1 MPVTLPAQTGPAAPP
16 RPARKRAVRLITKTV
31 KRVVPLALLVV
42 YLPWVLL
49 AAVVVGLLDALR
61 NRPVRVSTLDR
72 YFFGNGVFTW
82 LLSPFNLLLD
92 VFCLPYRNRGIYKL
106 TDLPAGHQDEIRTL
120 IEAAHRRDLVGQLA
134 SKLGDKKRGMI
145 FWQWYGQV
153 LPTSVDVPEFSKRYR
168 YVRTVGCSIFNK
180 RASTGKH
187 FGPLRVTL
195 RVLYNVNDI
204 TDPNVYIQVG
214 DRVHRWRDEKLF
226 VFDDTLQHQSVNE
239 SDGVRYCLF
248 VDMLRPSP
256 VSWLLSGILTG
267 IRLLMAPFRA
277 VFYKHWSF
285 IK

>member
-1 MPVTLPAQTGPAAPP
+1 MPVPLPAPAVPLAPSP
-16 RPARKRAVRLITKTV
+16 PSRKRVTRLVTKTL
-31 KRVVPLALLVV
+31 KRVVPLALLVWFVPIVLAV
-42 YLPWVLL
+42 YV
-49 AAVVVGLLDALR
+49 AFGLLDVLR
-61 NRPVRVSTLDR
+61 NRPVRLSTLDR

-82 LLSPFNLLLD
+82 LLAPFNLLMD
-92 VFCLPYRNRGIYKL
+92 VLCLPHRNRGVYKL
-106 TDLPAGHQDEIRTL
+106 SDLPGGHQEEIRAL
-120 IEAAHRRDLVGQLA
+120 IEAAHKRDLVGQLA

-153 LPTSVDVPEFSKRYR
+153 LPASVEVPEFSRRYR
-168 YVRTVGCSIFNK
+168 YIRTVGCSIFNK
-180 RASTGKH
+180 RSSTGKH

-204 TDPNVYIQVG
+204 TDPNVYVQVG
-214 DRVHRWRDEKLF
+214 DGVYRWRDDKLF

-248 VDMLRPSP
+248 VDILRPSP
-256 VSWLLSGILTG
+256 VPWLLSGVLTG
-267 IRLLMAPFRA
+267 IRLAVAPFRA